1 MVRVRAV
8 GTGSGNFWSSDRKG
22 DKEREK
28 TSDPIFFD
36 K

>member
-1 MVRVRAV
+1 MVRVV

-28 TSDPIFFD
+28 NFRPGFSD